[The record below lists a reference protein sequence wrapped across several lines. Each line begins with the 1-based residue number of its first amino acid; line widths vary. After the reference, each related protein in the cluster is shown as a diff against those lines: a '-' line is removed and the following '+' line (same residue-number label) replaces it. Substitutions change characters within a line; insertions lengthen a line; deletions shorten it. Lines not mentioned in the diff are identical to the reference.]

1 MPRAGFEPTIP
12 MFERSKTIR
21 ALDSAAIWTGEI
33 RYTIHFMNFVCLIQ
47 LSGTPNLLM
56 QWVSNKT
63 TGA

>member
-1 MPRAGFEPTIP
+1 
-12 MFERSKTIR
+12 
-21 ALDSAAIWTGEI
+21 
-33 RYTIHFMNFVCLIQ
+33 MNFVCLIQ